1 MRLCDLQLSLRG
13 NHGLRCSAGDCSHS
27 TSARAGERVAAEWA
41 GDRGAA
47 RRLGGQH
54 GRGCFGVGVGN
65 RARSCH
71 QLQAAHGRA
80 NGPFVHGEKLVSVVA
95 RLCIHRIRV
104 SKLRV
109 QSLGSFCAHDNQLRR
124 NTDHVFCFDVVGRLV
139 VLARKTP
146 GGPLTSRLVAVVV
159 VVGGRHICHRPRRDA
174 LSPRSCD

>member
-1 MRLCDLQLSLRG
+1 MAASRERYAVTRFSAYLALRWRGSDEALCDLQLSLRG

-71 QLQAAHGRA
+71 QLQLLEAPWSYDGQLSR
-80 NGPFVHGEKLVSVVA
+80 VSRRSSDA
-95 RLCIHRIRV
+95 RLRRRPMPENPSSTSVSSLCVGSSVRV
-104 SKLRV
+104 SLCTGSSCVWQPAR
-109 QSLGSFCAHDNQLRR
+109 SL
-124 NTDHVFCFDVVGRLV
+124 
-139 VLARKTP
+139 
-146 GGPLTSRLVAVVV
+146 
-159 VVGGRHICHRPRRDA
+159 HRA
-174 LSPRSCD
+174 S